1 MTKGLNASEETA
13 PISTLGDQ
21 TKDGSASEK
30 QQQQQQKDD
39 SAKRSWQYTRK
50 SALDFTEE
58 MVSFEDKEM
67 FYFNK
72 FLLFEPVVNV
82 IYFYIRTLS
91 FLKRWKNLKEE
102 PKKVSIK
109 KDKRT
114 SGTSSVKSWAD
125 PRCTVRSATS
135 SSAMRVSAR
144 AEFGHRL
151 KMIWSE
157 ALSMKMAP
165 KTGPKLPPNCLDV
178 SRNSAVSAGWTI
190 WIRVSWKRSGP
201 FRKTLKL
208 SLFIESVKGA
218 GPRWS
223 EKLKAAPPIN
233 SKIGTTRT
241 WRNAYTL
248 PSSRSYLKSTSRA
261 WLRARRLS
269 NLKRLAPP
277 TTSRSGLLWNRRET
291 TS

>member
-91 FLKRWKNLKEE
+91 FLKR
-102 PKKVSIK
+102 
-109 KDKRT
+109 
-114 SGTSSVKSWAD
+114 
-125 PRCTVRSATS
+125 
-135 SSAMRVSAR
+135 
-144 AEFGHRL
+144 
-151 KMIWSE
+151 
-157 ALSMKMAP
+157 
-165 KTGPKLPPNCLDV
+165 
-178 SRNSAVSAGWTI
+178 
-190 WIRVSWKRSGP
+190 
-201 FRKTLKL
+201 
-208 SLFIESVKGA
+208 
-218 GPRWS
+218 
-223 EKLKAAPPIN
+223 
-233 SKIGTTRT
+233 
-241 WRNAYTL
+241 
-248 PSSRSYLKSTSRA
+248 
-261 WLRARRLS
+261 
-269 NLKRLAPP
+269 
-277 TTSRSGLLWNRRET
+277 
-291 TS
+291 